1 MSIEDLSDVEHVRA
15 RPSMYIGTTGFFGL
29 VHYFVSAI
37 NLVLER
43 SPKWIAVEALRGG
56 FRIRSDA
63 KLGVE
68 RNESNEL
75 LPFEKFKKAKNGLGL
90 DGPIL
95 NALSSRLIV
104 RTEHDGAML
113 CLTYEKGCKIE
124 ESKSHRDSS
133 ETEIEFSPDSSIL
146 TTSHFSPYNFDSY
159 FRRISFL
166 NPSTAFS
173 FTENDTTR
181 NYHSPTG
188 IRGMFDCVAS
198 PYQILHEPIHFHHVE
213 GNLDLEIVWGYH
225 SWQGDVVWSF
235 INKGRAVEGGTHD
248 QGLAAAFRSLP
259 KKIGITTPEHRSQ
272 NGIVAIMSIMY
283 PDAVWEGCL
292 KARIGSKELRP
303 LVRKTI
309 VEQSLKWIDS
319 HPGVRAQMAEMQTF
333 HFPDMWI
340 ASR

>member
-1 MSIEDLSDVEHVRA
+1 
-15 RPSMYIGTTGFFGL
+15 MYIGTTGFFGL

-37 NLVLER
+37 NLLLER
-43 SPKWIAVEALRGG
+43 SPKWIAVEAIGDG

-63 KLGVE
+63 NLGIE

-75 LPFEKFKKAKNGLGL
+75 IPFEKFKKAKHGLGL
-90 DGPIL
+90 DGPML

-104 RTEHDGAML
+104 RTEHDGSML
-113 CLTYEKGCKIE
+113 RLTYEKGRRIE
-124 ESKSHRDSS
+124 QSESHGDSN
-133 ETEIEFSPDSSIL
+133 ETEIEFSPDYSIF
-146 TTSHFSPYNFDSY
+146 TISHFSPYNFDSY

-166 NPSTAFS
+166 NPSTVFS
-173 FTENDTTR
+173 FTENNTTR
-181 NYHSPTG
+181 HYHSPTG
-188 IRGMFDCVAS
+188 IRGMFDCIAS
-198 PYQILHEPIHFHHVE
+198 PYQILHEPIHFRHVE
-213 GNLDLEIVWGYH
+213 GKLDLEIVWGYH

-248 QGLAAAFRSLP
+248 QGLVAAFRSMP
-259 KKIGITTPEHRSQ
+259 KEIGICAPDHSPQ

-283 PDAVWEGCL
+283 PNAIWEGCL
-292 KARIGSKELRP
+292 KAKIGSKELGP
-303 LVRKTI
+303 LVHKTV

-319 HPGVRAQMAEMQTF
+319 HPGVRDQMAEMQTF